1 MTEKR
6 TSNTKKFEK
15 FEKKSRKRL
24 SETYVYQEDVM
35 LARSVSAGL
44 AGIDARPVEIEVDIV
59 RGLPGFTIVGLP
71 DVTIRESKDRI
82 RSAMENSG
90 FEFPP
95 RNFIVNLAPAFF
107 KKEGSNYDLS
117 IAAAIML
124 ATGQLSAELLAYP
137 MIGEL
142 SLDGTVK
149 PVRGVLSMVLALMKT
164 GRKKVI
170 VPAANALEAAAV
182 GGIDVFP
189 VDRLADIVAVLDGKH
204 TPYTDSGNAA
214 DDADPRFDFAN
225 VYGQESV
232 KRAVEVAAAGH
243 HNVILYGP
251 PGSGKSMIA
260 QTLPTIL
267 PHLTRKES
275 IETTMIHSVG
285 GALESGRGLVFIPPF
300 RSPHH
305 TSSDVAMVGGGRYP
319 SVGEISLAHN
329 GVLFM
334 DEFSEFKTQV
344 LQTLRQPLEDRKVT
358 VSRAAG
364 RFTFPADFMLVAS
377 ANPCL
382 CGNYFETSTRCTC
395 SPQDIMKHR
404 KKLSGPV
411 LDRIDIEIYVPRIP
425 YRELMGKIKTEY
437 SSVIRSRV
445 EVSRSAQSSRF
456 GGDGRYNA
464 SMTSREVR
472 DFCALDRE
480 TGLFLEDASSRMGFS
495 PRSLFRVLKV
505 ARTIA
510 DLAGSD
516 SIEFSHAAEA
526 VSYKSIDAQYRKRMG
541 G

>member
-1 MTEKR
+1 
-6 TSNTKKFEK
+6 
-15 FEKKSRKRL
+15 
-24 SETYVYQEDVM
+24 M

-44 AGIDARPVEIEVDIV
+44 AGIDARPVDIEVDIV

-71 DVTIRESKDRI
+71 DATVRESKDRI

-95 RNFIVNLAPAFF
+95 RNFVVNLAPAFF

-124 ATGQLSAELLAYP
+124 STGQIIAELPDFP

-149 PVRGVLSMVLALMKT
+149 PVRGVLSMVLALVKS
-164 GRKKVI
+164 GRKRVI
-170 VPAANALEAAAV
+170 VPSGNAVEAAAV
-182 GGIDVFP
+182 GGVEVFS
-189 VDRLADIVAVLDGKH
+189 VRSLAEIPAVFRGKIP
-204 TPYTDSGNAA
+204 PYESGCGEEDSRIPG
-214 DDADPRFDFAN
+214 RYDFAN

-243 HNVILYGP
+243 HNLILYGP

-260 QTLPTIL
+260 QTVPSIL
-267 PHLTRKES
+267 PRLTRKES

-285 GALESGRGLVFIPPF
+285 GALESGRGLVTVPPF
-300 RSPHH
+300 RAPHH

-334 DEFSEFKTQV
+334 DEFPEFKNQV

-382 CGNYFETSTRCTC
+382 CGNYFESEARCTC
-395 SPQDIMKHR
+395 SAQDVMKHR

-425 YRELMGKIKTEY
+425 YRELMGNVRTER
-437 SSVIRSRV
+437 SSDIRERV
-445 EVSRSAQSSRF
+445 GNARVVQAKRF
-456 GGDGRYNA
+456 GEGAYNA
-464 SMTSREVR
+464 TMTSSEVR
-472 DFCALDRE
+472 EYCALDRE
-480 TGLFLEDASSRMGFS
+480 AESFFENASLKMGLS

-510 DLAGSD
+510 DLSGGGRV
-516 SIEFSHAAEA
+516 ELSHVAEA
-526 VSYKSIDAQYRKRMG
+526 VSYKSLEAQYRSRAG
-541 G
+541 C